1 MYYVYLLYSSELDSF
16 YLGSTVDL
24 KRRLE
29 EHKSGRV
36 KSTKHVRDWRLAY
49 YEGHLTE
56 ASARRRER
64 ALKRSGGVYHSL
76 KTRVRKSLEE
86 AGNLGEGEALD
97 RSPGKRRP

>member
-1 MYYVYLLYSSELDSF
+1 MYYVYLLYSRRLDRF

-24 KRRLE
+24 KRRYG
-29 EHKSGRV
+29 EHRRGEV
-36 KSTKHVRDWRLAY
+36 KSTKQVDDWHLSY

-56 ASARRRER
+56 ASARRREA
-64 ALKRSGGVYHSL
+64 ALKRSGGVYHAL
-76 KTRVRKSLEE
+76 KQRVRKSLEE